1 MYPFDSQ
8 FNQLALKEG
17 FIPDA
22 QENYLIDR
30 ARGHLLL
37 IRGNGILFIYRNH
50 FEKAFMQCIREN
62 GCPDSEKYDDYKE
75 KFIQEAIKQGFQLK
89 KTQVNFDYDIHF
101 INQEGEGENEIG
113 SFFYCVHPFFIEG
126 KTLCH
131 AFGIFGNWKTGELH
145 YYHADNKLI
154 PPYQGCII
162 TKVICGL
169 LNETFKEDDCDSVP
183 EPEPEP
189 PEFATESPL
198 DDWHKATEKD
208 VQYLALLYLN
218 AGAYGIRQ
226 IQLILLI
233 PVRDINGQ
241 LINLQRIYY
250 DGSSDFQIDS
260 NIDGGFHRIG
270 TPIDK
275 TIFIAETY
283 TKAANFHEHKTH
295 AVAVAFCKE
304 NIENVRAVLQEKYPD
319 YAVLLV
325 DESDET
331 QEINASSD
339 PAPEE

>member
-1 MYPFDSQ
+1 MYQFDKV
-8 FNQLALKEG
+8 FMQLAIKENAVPMG
-17 FIPDA
+17 C
-22 QENYLIDR
+22 QKK
-30 ARGHLLL
+30 
-37 IRGNGILFIYRNH
+37 
-50 FEKAFMQCIREN
+50 FEKLFTEFIRVN
-62 GCPDSEKYDDYKE
+62 GCPAGNKYDGYKKE
-75 KFIQEAIKQGFQLK
+75 FLQEVIKKGFELTEEQIHF
-89 KTQVNFDYDIHF
+89 NYDIHF
-101 INQEGEGENEIG
+101 INQEGDDKDTIG
-113 SFFYCVHPFFIEG
+113 SFFYCIHPFFLNGEM
-126 KTLCH
+126 LWH
-131 AFGIFGNWKTGELH
+131 AFGIFGSWKTREIH
-145 YYHADNKLI
+145 YFRAENKRSI
-154 PPYQGCII
+154 PQDQEY
-162 TKVICGL
+162 VISREICNML
-169 LNETFKEDDCDSVP
+169 YETFKEDDCDSVP
-183 EPEPEP
+183 EPEP

-198 DDWHKATEKD
+198 NHWHKATEKD

-226 IQLILLI
+226 MQLILLI
-233 PVRDINGQ
+233 PVRNINGQ
-241 LINLQRIYY
+241 LINLQRIYS